1 MHFSYDLSH
10 YFFNFAAKR
19 HQTTMRKAFIIIL
32 FALLTTLQGHAVLK
46 EKDLPQTLQI
56 LRTELTNY
64 HREMSMLIQANRQ
77 QNEQVR
83 NQLIDIMKSSNQNS
97 LMLYSQKQDYVFDLT
112 YACHEATEQY
122 HNFQRKQLP
131 FKTYL
136 SKIESDIA
144 RYDSLI
150 GALHSMPIT
159 MLDQQA
165 QIDRNVCLTL
175 ATNIRNSLDNNR
187 TMMQD
192 YIRYYDMTE
201 QRLSHLNDYA
211 QKRYNDIQTSIFRN
225 GGATYFHIIKAW
237 GSNWKTMV
245 ETVHKK
251 YQPNEDSQWDSRWI
265 FGLLI
270 SIIFYGII
278 ASALNFA
285 AIRYIVPK
293 RLRTEE
299 FMKKRTCI
307 TLATTTITFAIIL
320 GLAMALTKQNFV
332 IMASNLLVNYA
343 WLLGVILIS
352 LLLRVSGDQISSAF
366 RIYTPLI
373 AMGFIV
379 FAFRIILIPNELVNM
394 LFPPIL
400 LICCLWQWSV
410 IRRHNQNIP
419 RSDMFYTYIS
429 LVVFIASVAC
439 SWAGYT
445 LMAVQILI
453 WWIMQLTCTLTITC
467 VSLYVKL
474 YGLRHRF
481 SEKPITKT
489 WAYDLA
495 YQVLLPISVV
505 CSVMVSIYWAA
516 DVFNLSDLCWKIFT
530 YDFVDFENFKISIFS
545 IALVISLWFIFAYVN
560 RTVLKLMRMQYELK
574 DPSTAASRE
583 VMGKNVIQVIVWGA
597 WFLISMKIM
606 NISMA
611 WLLVVTGGLSTGI
624 GFASKDIIENIYY
637 GITLMAGRIK
647 VGDWIQVDG
656 TMGKVTSISY
666 TSTVVES
673 LYGEIITFQNSQ
685 LFSKNYK
692 NLTRNHGYVLQVV
705 PYGVAYGSNLQETM
719 TLVDAAVNNMQ
730 HKWMDPSKKVKSV
743 VGELADSG
751 INFKM
756 FVWADAVKKSYVV
769 SDVLNCIYDTLNA
782 NGIEIPFPQQDVHIK
797 Q

>member
-1 MHFSYDLSH
+1 
-10 YFFNFAAKR
+10 
-19 HQTTMRKAFIIIL
+19 MRRAFLLIL
-32 FALLTTLQGHAVLK
+32 LVLLTTLQSHAVLK

-64 HREMSMLIQANRQ
+64 HREMSILIKVNRQ

-97 LMLYSQKQDYVFDLT
+97 LMLYSQKQEYVFDLT
-112 YACHEATEQY
+112 YACHEAIEQY
-122 HNFQRKQLP
+122 HAFQRKQLP

-136 SKIESDIA
+136 GKIETDIA

-150 GALHSMPIT
+150 GALHTMPVT
-159 MLDQQA
+159 MLDRQA

-175 ATNIRNSLDNNR
+175 ATNIRNSLESNR

-192 YIRYYDMTE
+192 YIRYYDTTE

-211 QKRYNDIQTSIFRN
+211 QKRYTDIQTSIFRN
-225 GGATYFHIIKAW
+225 GGETYFGIISQW
-237 GSNWKTMV
+237 GKYWQTMV
-245 ETVHKK
+245 QTVHKK
-251 YQPNEDSQWDSRWI
+251 YQPNDESQWDSRWI

-270 SIIFYGII
+270 SIIFYVII

-285 AIRYIVPK
+285 AIRYVVPK

-352 LLLRVSGDQISSAF
+352 LLLRVKGDQIKSAF
-366 RIYTPLI
+366 HIYTPLI

-394 LFPPIL
+394 LFPPVL
-400 LICCLWQWSV
+400 LICCLWQWNV
-410 IRRHNQNIP
+410 IRRHNQNVP

-429 LVVFIASVAC
+429 LLVFIVSVVC
-439 SWAGYT
+439 SWWGYT
-445 LMAVQILI
+445 LLAVQILI

-467 VSLYVKL
+467 VSLYIKL
-474 YGLRHRF
+474 YGLRHHYN
-481 SEKPITKT
+481 EKPITKT
-489 WAYDLA
+489 WGYYLA

-516 DVFNLSDLCWKIFT
+516 DVFNLSDLCWTIFKSN
-530 YDFVDFENFKISIFS
+530 FVDFENFKLSILT
-545 IALVISLWFIFAYVN
+545 IAMVISLWFVFAYVN
-560 RTVLKLMRMQYELK
+560 RTILKLLRMHYEIK

-583 VMGKNVIQVIVWGA
+583 VMGKNVVQVIVWGA
-597 WFLISMKIM
+597 WFLITMKIL
-606 NISMA
+606 NISME

-647 VGDWIQVDG
+647 VGDRIEVDG
-656 TMGKVTSISY
+656 TIGNVTSISY
-666 TSTVVES
+666 TSTIVES
-673 LYGEIITFQNSQ
+673 VYGEVITFQNSQ
-685 LFSKNYK
+685 LFTKNYK
-692 NLTRNHGYVLQVV
+692 NLTRNHGYVLQVI

-719 TLVDAAVNNMQ
+719 KLVDTAVNDLKHQ
-730 HKWMDPSKKVKSV
+730 WMDPSKQVKSV
-743 VGELADSG
+743 VGELGDSS

-756 FVWADAVKKSYVV
+756 FVWADAVKKTYVI
-769 SDVLNCIYDTLNA
+769 SDVLRTIYDTLNA

-797 Q
+797 N

>member
-1 MHFSYDLSH
+1 MV
-10 YFFNFAAKR
+10 
-19 HQTTMRKAFIIIL
+19 
-32 FALLTTLQGHAVLK
+32 LLTTLQSQAVLK

-64 HREMSMLIQANRQ
+64 HRELSQMIKMNRQ
-77 QNEQVR
+77 QQEQMR
-83 NQLIDIMKSSNQNS
+83 NQLIETMKRSNQNS

-122 HNFQRKQLP
+122 YTFQNQQLP
-131 FKTYL
+131 FRTYL
-136 SKIESDIA
+136 SKAETDIA

-150 GALHSMPIT
+150 GALQSMPVT
-159 MLDQQA
+159 VLNHQG

-175 ATNIRNSLDNNR
+175 ATNIRNSLDDNR
-187 TMMQD
+187 AMMMD
-192 YIRYYDMTE
+192 YIHYYDMTE
-201 QRLSHLNDYA
+201 KRLSHLNDYA
-211 QKRYNDIQTSIFRN
+211 QKRYTDIQTSIFRN
-225 GGATYFHIIKAW
+225 GDVSYFSIIAQWGTYWDKM
-237 GSNWKTMV
+237 TQ
-245 ETVHKK
+245 TVQKK
-251 YQPNEDSQWDSRWI
+251 YQPNDESQWDSRWI

-278 ASALNFA
+278 ATALNFTV
-285 AIRYIVPK
+285 IRYVVPK

-307 TLATTTITFAIIL
+307 TLATTTITFAVIL
-320 GLAMALTKQNFV
+320 GVAITITKQNFV

-352 LLLRVSGDQISSAF
+352 LLLRVNGNQIKSAF
-366 RIYTPLI
+366 RVYTPLI
-373 AMGFIV
+373 TMGFIV

-400 LICCLWQWSV
+400 LVCCLWQWSV
-410 IRRHNQNIP
+410 ISRHNQNIP
-419 RSDMFYTYIS
+419 RSDMFYSYIS
-429 LVVFIASVAC
+429 LMVFIVSVGC
-439 SWAGYT
+439 SWWGYT
-445 LMAVQILI
+445 LLAVQILI

-467 VSLYVKL
+467 LSLYVKQ
-474 YGLRHRF
+474 YGLRHHF
-481 SEKPITKT
+481 YEKPVTKT
-489 WAYDLA
+489 WAYHLV

-516 DVFNLSDLCWKIFT
+516 DVFNLSDLCWKIFRT
-530 YDFVDFENFKISIFS
+530 NFVDFENFKLSIIT
-545 IALVISLWFIFAYVN
+545 IAMVISLWFVFAYVN
-560 RTVLKLMRMQYELK
+560 RTLLKLMRMHYEMK
-574 DPSTAASRE
+574 DPTTAASRE
-583 VMGKNVIQVIVWGA
+583 VMGKNVVQVIVWGA
-597 WFLISMKIM
+597 WFIITMNIL

-705 PYGVAYGSNLQETM
+705 PYGVAYGSNLQQTM
-719 TLVDAAVNNMQ
+719 TLVDAAVNNMKHQ
-730 HKWMDPSKKVKSV
+730 WMDPTKQAKSV
-743 VGELADSG
+743 VGELGDSS

-756 FVWADAVKKSYVV
+756 FVWADAVKKSYVI
-769 SDVLNCIYDTLNA
+769 SDVLNTIYETLNA

-797 Q
+797 

>member
-1 MHFSYDLSH
+1 
-10 YFFNFAAKR
+10 
-19 HQTTMRKAFIIIL
+19 MRKAFLTIL
-32 FALLTTLQGHAVLK
+32 LALLTILQSHAVLK

-64 HREMSMLIQANRQ
+64 HRELSVQIERNR
-77 QNEQVR
+77 EQSEMVR

-122 HNFQRKQLP
+122 HDFQRKQLP
-131 FKTYL
+131 FKTFL
-136 SKIESDIA
+136 SKAETDIA

-150 GALHSMPIT
+150 GALRSMPVT
-159 MLDQQA
+159 MLDRQG

-175 ATNIRNSLDNNR
+175 ATNIRNSLDDNR
-187 TMMQD
+187 AIMQD
-192 YIRYYDMTE
+192 YIHYYNMTE

-225 GGATYFHIIKAW
+225 GGESFFHIIAQ
-237 GSNWKTMV
+237 WKKYWITMV

-251 YQPNEDSQWDSRWI
+251 YQPNDESQWDSRWI

-270 SIIFYGII
+270 SIIFYAII

-285 AIRYIVPK
+285 GIRYVVPK
-293 RLRTEE
+293 RMRTEE
-299 FMKKRTCI
+299 FKKKRTCI

-352 LLLRVSGDQISSAF
+352 LLLRVNGDQIKSAF
-366 RIYTPLI
+366 HIYTPLI
-373 AMGFIV
+373 TMGFIV

-394 LFPPIL
+394 LFPPVL
-400 LICCLWQWSV
+400 LICCLWQWNV

-429 LVVFIASVAC
+429 LVVFIISVVC
-439 SWAGYT
+439 SWWGYT
-445 LMAVQILI
+445 LLAVQILI

-467 VSLYVKL
+467 VSLYIKR
-474 YGLRHRF
+474 YGLRHHYN
-481 SEKPITKT
+481 EKPITKT
-489 WAYDLA
+489 WAYYLA

-516 DVFNLSDLCWKIFT
+516 DVFNLSDLCWSIFKSN
-530 YDFVDFENFKISIFS
+530 FVNFENFKLSILT
-545 IALVISLWFIFAYVN
+545 IAMVISLWFVFAYVN
-560 RTVLKLMRMQYELK
+560 RTLLKLMRMHYEIK

-583 VMGKNVIQVIVWGA
+583 VMGKNVVQVIVWGA
-597 WFLISMKIM
+597 WFLITMKIM
-606 NISMA
+606 NISME

-705 PYGVAYGSNLQETM
+705 PYGVAYGSNLQKTM
-719 TLVDAAVNNMQ
+719 ELVDAAVNDLK
-730 HKWMDPSKKVKSV
+730 HKWMDPSKQVKSV
-743 VGELADSG
+743 VGELGDSS

-769 SDVLNCIYDTLNA
+769 SDVLNTIYDTLNQH
-782 NGIEIPFPQQDVHIK
+782 GIEIPFPQQDVHIK
-797 Q
+797 N

>member
-1 MHFSYDLSH
+1 MKKSFL
-10 YFFNFAAKR
+10 
-19 HQTTMRKAFIIIL
+19 IIL
-32 FALLTTLQGHAVLK
+32 LAVLTTLQGHAVLK

-64 HREMSMLIQANRQ
+64 HRELSVQIERNR
-77 QNEQVR
+77 EQSEMVR

-122 HNFQRKQLP
+122 HEFQRKQLP
-131 FKTYL
+131 FKTFL
-136 SKIESDIA
+136 SKAETDIA

-150 GALHSMPIT
+150 GALRAMPVT
-159 MLDQQA
+159 MLDRQG

-175 ATNIRNSLDNNR
+175 ATNIRNSLDDNR
-187 TMMQD
+187 AIMQD
-192 YIRYYDMTE
+192 YIHYYNMTE

-225 GGATYFHIIKAW
+225 GGETYFHILAQW
-237 GSNWKTMV
+237 GRYWNTMV
-245 ETVHKK
+245 QTVHKK
-251 YQPNEDSQWDSRWI
+251 YQPNDESQWDSRWI

-270 SIIFYGII
+270 SIIFYAII

-285 AIRYIVPK
+285 GIRYIVPK

-352 LLLRVSGDQISSAF
+352 LLLRVNGDQIKSAF
-366 RIYTPLI
+366 HIYTPLI

-394 LFPPIL
+394 LFPPVL
-400 LICCLWQWSV
+400 LICCLWQWKV
-410 IRRHNQNIP
+410 IGRHNQNIP

-429 LVVFIASVAC
+429 LMVFIASVVC
-439 SWAGYT
+439 SWWGYT
-445 LMAVQILI
+445 LLAVQILI

-467 VSLYVKL
+467 VSLYIKR
-474 YGLRHRF
+474 YGLRHRYN
-481 SEKPITKT
+481 EKPITKT
-489 WAYDLA
+489 WAYYMA

-516 DVFNLSDLCWKIFT
+516 DVFNLSDLCWSIFKSN
-530 YDFVDFENFKISIFS
+530 FVNFENFKLSILT
-545 IALVISLWFIFAYVN
+545 IAMVISLWFVFAYVN
-560 RTVLKLMRMQYELK
+560 RTLLKLMRMHYEIK

-583 VMGKNVIQVIVWGA
+583 VMGKNVVQVIVWGA
-597 WFLISMKIM
+597 WFLITMKIM
-606 NISMA
+606 NISME

-692 NLTRNHGYVLQVV
+692 NLTRNHGYVLQVI
-705 PYGVAYGSNLQETM
+705 PYGVAYGSNLQKTM
-719 TLVDAAVNNMQ
+719 ELVDAAVNDLK
-730 HKWMDPSKKVKSV
+730 HKWMDPSKQVKSV
-743 VGELADSG
+743 VGELGDSS

-769 SDVLNCIYDTLNA
+769 SDVLNTIYDTLNQH
-782 NGIEIPFPQQDVHIK
+782 GIEIPFPQQDVHIK
-797 Q
+797 N

>member
-1 MHFSYDLSH
+1 MKKS
-10 YFFNFAAKR
+10 
-19 HQTTMRKAFIIIL
+19 FIIIL
-32 FALLTTLQGHAVLK
+32 LAVLTTLQGHAVLK

-64 HREMSMLIQANRQ
+64 HRELSVQIERNR
-77 QNEQVR
+77 EQSEMVR

-122 HNFQRKQLP
+122 HEFQRKQLP
-131 FKTYL
+131 FKTFL
-136 SKIESDIA
+136 SKAETDIA

-150 GALHSMPIT
+150 GALRAMPVT
-159 MLDQQA
+159 MLDRQG

-175 ATNIRNSLDNNR
+175 ATNIRNSLDDNR
-187 TMMQD
+187 AIMQD
-192 YIRYYDMTE
+192 YIHYYNMTE

-225 GGATYFHIIKAW
+225 GGETYFHIIAQW
-237 GSNWKTMV
+237 GRYWDTMV
-245 ETVHKK
+245 QTVRKK
-251 YQPNEDSQWDSRWI
+251 YQPNDESQWDSRWI

-270 SIIFYGII
+270 SIIFYAII

-285 AIRYIVPK
+285 GIRYIVPK

-352 LLLRVSGDQISSAF
+352 LLLRVNGDQIKSAF
-366 RIYTPLI
+366 HIYTPLI

-394 LFPPIL
+394 LFPPVL
-400 LICCLWQWSV
+400 LICCLWQWNV
-410 IRRHNQNIP
+410 IGRHNQNVP

-429 LVVFIASVAC
+429 LVVFIASVVC
-439 SWAGYT
+439 SWWGYT
-445 LMAVQILI
+445 LLAVQILI

-467 VSLYVKL
+467 VSLYIKR
-474 YGLRHRF
+474 YGLRHRYN
-481 SEKPITKT
+481 EKPITKT
-489 WAYDLA
+489 WAYYMA

-516 DVFNLSDLCWKIFT
+516 DVFNLSDLCWSIFKSN
-530 YDFVDFENFKISIFS
+530 FVNFENFKLSILT
-545 IALVISLWFIFAYVN
+545 IAMVISLWFVFAYVN
-560 RTVLKLMRMQYELK
+560 RTLLKLMRMHYEIK

-583 VMGKNVIQVIVWGA
+583 VMGKNVVQVIVWGA
-597 WFLISMKIM
+597 WFLITMKIM
-606 NISMA
+606 NISME
-611 WLLVVTGGLSTGI
+611 WLMVVTGGLSTGI

-705 PYGVAYGSNLQETM
+705 PYGVAYGSNLQKTM
-719 TLVDAAVNNMQ
+719 ELVDAAVNSMK
-730 HKWMDPSKKVKSV
+730 HKWMDPSKQVKSV
-743 VGELADSG
+743 VGELGDSS

-769 SDVLNCIYDTLNA
+769 SDVLRTIYDTLNE

-797 Q
+797 N

>member
-1 MHFSYDLSH
+1 
-10 YFFNFAAKR
+10 
-19 HQTTMRKAFIIIL
+19 MRRAFLLIL
-32 FALLTTLQGHAVLK
+32 LVLLTTLQSHAVLK
-46 EKDLPQTLQI
+46 EKDLSQTLQI

-64 HREMSMLIQANRQ
+64 HREMSMLIKANRQ

-112 YACHEATEQY
+112 YACHEATELYQA
-122 HNFQRKQLP
+122 FQRKQLP

-136 SKIESDIA
+136 EKVETDIA

-150 GALHSMPIT
+150 GALQSMPVT
-159 MLDQQA
+159 MLDRQA
-165 QIDRNVCLTL
+165 QVDRNVCLTL
-175 ATNIRNSLDNNR
+175 ATNILNSLETNR

-192 YIRYYDMTE
+192 YIRYYDTTE

-211 QKRYNDIQTSIFRN
+211 QKRYTDIQTSIFRN
-225 GGATYFHIIKAW
+225 GGETYFHIIGQW
-237 GSNWKTMV
+237 GKYWQAMV
-245 ETVHKK
+245 QTVQKK
-251 YQPNEDSQWDSRWI
+251 YQPNDESQWDSRWI

-270 SIIFYGII
+270 SIIFYAII

-285 AIRYIVPK
+285 GIRYVVPK

-352 LLLRVSGDQISSAF
+352 LLLRVKGDQIKSAF
-366 RIYTPLI
+366 HIYTPLI

-394 LFPPIL
+394 LFPPVL
-400 LICCLWQWSV
+400 LICCLWQWNV
-410 IRRHNQNIP
+410 IRQHNQNIP

-429 LVVFIASVAC
+429 LVVFIVSVIC
-439 SWAGYT
+439 SWWGYT
-445 LMAVQILI
+445 LLAVQILI

-467 VSLYVKL
+467 ISLYINL
-474 YGLRHRF
+474 YGLRHRYN
-481 SEKPITKT
+481 EKPITKT
-489 WAYDLA
+489 WAYYLS
-495 YQVLLPISVV
+495 YQVLLPVSVV

-516 DVFNLSDLCWKIFT
+516 DVFNLSDLCWTIFKSN
-530 YDFVDFENFKISIFS
+530 FVNFENFKLSILT
-545 IALVISLWFIFAYVN
+545 IAMVISLWFVFAYVN
-560 RTVLKLMRMQYELK
+560 RTILKLMRMHYEIK

-597 WFLISMKIM
+597 WFLITMKIL

-692 NLTRNHGYVLQVV
+692 NLTRNHGYVLQVI

-719 TLVDAAVNNMQ
+719 TLVDDAVNNLK
-730 HKWMDPSKKVKSV
+730 HEWMDPSKQVKSV

-756 FVWADAVKKSYVV
+756 FVWADAVKKSYVI
-769 SDVLNCIYDTLNA
+769 SDVLRTIYDTLNA

-797 Q
+797 N

>member
-1 MHFSYDLSH
+1 MKKS
-10 YFFNFAAKR
+10 
-19 HQTTMRKAFIIIL
+19 FIIIL
-32 FALLTTLQGHAVLK
+32 LAVLTTLQGHAVLK

-64 HREMSMLIQANRQ
+64 HRELSVQIERNR
-77 QNEQVR
+77 EQSEMVR

-122 HNFQRKQLP
+122 HEFQRKQLP
-131 FKTYL
+131 FKTFL
-136 SKIESDIA
+136 SKAETDIA

-150 GALHSMPIT
+150 GALRAMPVT
-159 MLDQQA
+159 MLDRQG

-175 ATNIRNSLDNNR
+175 ATNIRNSLDDNR
-187 TMMQD
+187 AIMQD
-192 YIRYYDMTE
+192 YIHYYNMTE

-225 GGATYFHIIKAW
+225 GGETYFHIIAQW
-237 GSNWKTMV
+237 GRYWNTMV
-245 ETVHKK
+245 QTVRKK
-251 YQPNEDSQWDSRWI
+251 YQPNDESQWDSRWI

-270 SIIFYGII
+270 SIIFYAII

-285 AIRYIVPK
+285 GIRYIVPK

-352 LLLRVSGDQISSAF
+352 LLLRVNGDQIKSAF
-366 RIYTPLI
+366 HIYTPLI
-373 AMGFIV
+373 AMGFIM

-394 LFPPIL
+394 LFPPVL
-400 LICCLWQWSV
+400 LICCLWQWNV
-410 IRRHNQNIP
+410 IGRHNQNIP

-429 LVVFIASVAC
+429 LVVFIVSVVC
-439 SWAGYT
+439 SWWGYT
-445 LMAVQILI
+445 LLAVQILI

-467 VSLYVKL
+467 VSLYIKR
-474 YGLRHRF
+474 YGLRHRYN
-481 SEKPITKT
+481 EKPITKT
-489 WAYDLA
+489 WAYYMA

-516 DVFNLSDLCWKIFT
+516 DVFNLSDLCWSIFKSN
-530 YDFVDFENFKISIFS
+530 FVNFENFKLSILT
-545 IALVISLWFIFAYVN
+545 IAMVISLWFVFAYVN
-560 RTVLKLMRMQYELK
+560 RTLLKLMRMHYEIK

-583 VMGKNVIQVIVWGA
+583 VMGKNVVQVIVWGA
-597 WFLISMKIM
+597 WFLITMKIM
-606 NISMA
+606 NISME

-705 PYGVAYGSNLQETM
+705 PYGVAYGSNLQKTM
-719 TLVDAAVNNMQ
+719 ELVDAAVNSMK
-730 HKWMDPSKKVKSV
+730 HKWMDPSKQVKSV
-743 VGELADSG
+743 VGELGDSS

-769 SDVLNCIYDTLNA
+769 SDVLRTIYDTLNE

-797 Q
+797 N

>member
-1 MHFSYDLSH
+1 MHFSYDFSH

-352 LLLRVSGDQISSAF
+352 LLLRVSGEQISSAF

-560 RTVLKLMRMQYELK
+560 RTVLKLMRMHYELK

>member
-1 MHFSYDLSH
+1 MKKS
-10 YFFNFAAKR
+10 
-19 HQTTMRKAFIIIL
+19 FIIIL
-32 FALLTTLQGHAVLK
+32 LAVLTTLQGHAVLK

-64 HREMSMLIQANRQ
+64 HRELSVQIERNR
-77 QNEQVR
+77 EQSEMVR

-122 HNFQRKQLP
+122 HEFQRKQLP
-131 FKTYL
+131 FKTFL
-136 SKIESDIA
+136 SKAETDIA

-150 GALHSMPIT
+150 GALRAMPVT
-159 MLDQQA
+159 MLDRQG

-175 ATNIRNSLDNNR
+175 ATNIRSSLDDNR
-187 TMMQD
+187 AIMQD
-192 YIRYYDMTE
+192 YIHYYNMTE

-225 GGATYFHIIKAW
+225 GGETYFHIIAQW
-237 GSNWKTMV
+237 GRYWDTMV
-245 ETVHKK
+245 QTVRKK
-251 YQPNEDSQWDSRWI
+251 YQPNDESQWDSRWI

-270 SIIFYGII
+270 SIIFYAII

-285 AIRYIVPK
+285 GIRYIVPK

-352 LLLRVSGDQISSAF
+352 LLLRVNGDQIKSAF
-366 RIYTPLI
+366 HIYTPLI

-394 LFPPIL
+394 LFPPVL
-400 LICCLWQWSV
+400 LICCLWQWNV
-410 IRRHNQNIP
+410 IGRHNQNVP

-429 LVVFIASVAC
+429 LVVFIVSVVC
-439 SWAGYT
+439 SWWGYT
-445 LMAVQILI
+445 LLAVQILI

-467 VSLYVKL
+467 VSLYIKR
-474 YGLRHRF
+474 YGLRHRYN
-481 SEKPITKT
+481 EKPITKT
-489 WAYDLA
+489 WAYYMA

-516 DVFNLSDLCWKIFT
+516 DVFNLSDLCWSIFKSN
-530 YDFVDFENFKISIFS
+530 FVNFENFKLSILT
-545 IALVISLWFIFAYVN
+545 IAMVISLWFVFAYVN
-560 RTVLKLMRMQYELK
+560 RTLLKLMRMHYEIK

-583 VMGKNVIQVIVWGA
+583 VMGKNVVQVIVWGA
-597 WFLISMKIM
+597 WFLITMKIM
-606 NISMA
+606 NISME

-705 PYGVAYGSNLQETM
+705 PYGVAYGSNLQKTM
-719 TLVDAAVNNMQ
+719 ELVDAAVNSMK
-730 HKWMDPSKKVKSV
+730 HKWMDPSKQVKSV
-743 VGELADSG
+743 VGELGDSS

-769 SDVLNCIYDTLNA
+769 SDVLRTIYDTLNE

-797 Q
+797 N